1 MRLASTRSAPPTNH
15 PLTKPRSK
23 LYVVMRLS
31 LQGATSGAAWPWS
44 FRYTV
49 HGATTLVFQS
59 PPRGFPVHW
68 LHHMRSWRPGPFM
81 NPVTWLRKTCIAGSM
96 FSCVAS
102 SCLCL
107 TVRFQFLVGWK
118 DYSTSTPLERLSTV
132 VSWSPKFEPPPRL
145 RPFVS
150 GLGGV

>member
-68 LHHMRSWRPGPFM
+68 LHHIDRKSTRLNSSHLGISYAVFCLKKNNIFVTKVAVLVALVSGP
-81 NPVTWLRKTCIAGSM
+81 LHIAGIARS
-96 FSCVAS
+96 
-102 SCLCL
+102 
-107 TVRFQFLVGWK
+107 
-118 DYSTSTPLERLSTV
+118 
-132 VSWSPKFEPPPRL
+132 
-145 RPFVS
+145 
-150 GLGGV
+150 